1 MNLGHTMDK
10 HILNGDEF
18 VRVRDNRLEIFV
30 MGLVNELILHNKNGT
45 PITSKYIIKYICDK
59 VKEILVDPSINF
71 IVLDC
76 RLENHST
83 NILAKGIINSL
94 KLQPNQ
100 VLVLTSTDHK
110 GILEGYD
117 CIVDLTADIDFAFF
131 YTKLLERNIDWENI
145 EIDIPIISLLS
156 RPTEKRARL
165 TKDLADLCKDK
176 ARLSF
181 GNVADN
187 VIVGISDKDRKMYE
201 EILHPYPFPLLQNI
215 DNKISDCPNEFLYII
230 ALQHEIEN
238 DIFQSLVNVVTE
250 TNEFDSDNIM
260 LSEKTF
266 KAFAWHQIPI
276 FNATKG
282 HVEIVRSLG
291 FDLFD
296 DIINHNY
303 DAAPNNYMQKLKILN
318 EISKFLKNY
327 NSINDINNLRKGI
340 FHRLQAN
347 NDLLYKLYK
356 YKQRPQE
363 PWPYFG

>member
-1 MNLGHTMDK
+1 
-10 HILNGDEF
+10 
-18 VRVRDNRLEIFV
+18 
-30 MGLVNELILHNKNGT
+30 
-45 PITSKYIIKYICDK
+45 
-59 VKEILVDPSINF
+59 
-71 IVLDC
+71 
-76 RLENHST
+76 
-83 NILAKGIINSL
+83 
-94 KLQPNQ
+94 
-100 VLVLTSTDHK
+100 
-110 GILEGYD
+110 
-117 CIVDLTADIDFAFF
+117 
-131 YTKLLERNIDWENI
+131 
-145 EIDIPIISLLS
+145 
-156 RPTEKRARL
+156 
-165 TKDLADLCKDK
+165 
-176 ARLSF
+176 
-181 GNVADN
+181 
-187 VIVGISDKDRKMYE
+187 
-201 EILHPYPFPLLQNI
+201 
-215 DNKISDCPNEFLYII
+215 
-230 ALQHEIEN
+230 
-238 DIFQSLVNVVTE
+238 
-250 TNEFDSDNIM
+250 M

-282 HVEIVRSLG
+282 HVDKVRSLG